1 MSWLKQTLSSTIGRK
16 WIMSFTGLFLVLFLI
31 GHLVGNLQLFI
42 NDGGQSFNI
51 YAKFMTTNKFVK
63 ILSYVTY
70 LSILGHVIYSVMLTG
85 YNRKARPV
93 SYKVSGSNANSPWT
107 SRNMG
112 VLGTIV
118 LIFLVVHL
126 QGFWYKM
133 HWGPIGK
140 VVYDGESYNDLYTVV
155 AVAFQEWWIV
165 ALYVLAMFGL
175 GFHLSHGFSS
185 AFQTLGFNHK
195 KYTPIIKTAGLLFA
209 IIVPALFAAMPL
221 YFFFIK

>member
-1 MSWLKQTLSSTIGRK
+1 MSWLKQTFTSTIGRK
-16 WIMSFTGLFLVLFLI
+16 LIMSFTGLFLVLFLV
-31 GHLVGNLQLFI
+31 GHLAGNLQLFI

-70 LSILGHVIYSVMLTG
+70 LSILGHVIYSIVLTS
-85 YNRKARPV
+85 YNKKARPV
-93 SYKVSGSNANSPWT
+93 SYKVSGGSSSPWT

-112 VLGTIV
+112 VLGTLV

-133 HWGPIGK
+133 HWGAIGE
-140 VVYDGESYNDLYTVV
+140 VTYDGQSYKDLYTVV
-155 AVAFQEWWIV
+155 AVAFREWWIV
-165 ALYVLAMFGL
+165 ALYVIAMFGL

-185 AFQTLGFNHK
+185 AFQTLGLNHK
-195 KYTPIIKTAGLLFA
+195 KYTPIIKTLGLLFA
-209 IIVPALFAAMPL
+209 IVVPALFAAMPL